1 VDETDG
7 VSRLIH
13 MIFISCKKGS
23 AMRGKGYWIGLIA
36 LATALPARA
45 QLAPTLPSL
54 PLSPGPVLDRVGQ
67 DLERV
72 TGNVAQRLEDIRQ
85 TAAAKLVRDNPD
97 RIALDPEGFP
107 ARAGEVVVDDP
118 DDGLIAKVVAR
129 GYTVIARED
138 VLGVGY
144 VRLSVPRG
152 RSLGQAIREIRK
164 LGGKDVSAD
173 QLHAPSGAV
182 GGHVAPVAA
191 GAGTMVGVIDGG
203 AAGAALSSGFASG
216 APRANDHGT
225 AVASLIAGAG
235 PVRGGLPGARIASA
249 DVYGSDPAGGNATAI
264 ARAIGWMVQ
273 NRVSVVTISL
283 VGPANPLLGKV
294 IAAAQG
300 RGTVIV
306 AAVGNNGAAA
316 PPAYPASYPG
326 VIAVTG
332 IDGKG
337 RALIEAGRASH
348 LDYAAPGADMLAMG
362 AGGHTMRVRGTSFA
376 APFVAATIA
385 RFYPA
390 PDAAGL
396 RAAIGKVDAQARDAG
411 SRGADKLYGRGVLC
425 EACRTPVQ

>member
-1 VDETDG
+1 
-7 VSRLIH
+7 
-13 MIFISCKKGS
+13 MIFILCKKGA
-23 AMRGKGYWIGLIA
+23 AMHGLRYWIGLA
-36 LATALPARA
+36 GLAAVLPAHA
-45 QLAPTLPSL
+45 QLAPGLPAL
-54 PLSPGPVLDRVGQ
+54 PLPAGQVLDRVGQ
-67 DLERV
+67 DIQGV
-72 TGNVAQRLEDIRQ
+72 TGSVAQRLEDVRR
-85 TAAAKLVRDNPD
+85 TAADKLVRDYPD
-97 RIALDPEGFP
+97 RIALDPDGFP
-107 ARAGEVVVDDP
+107 ARAGELVVDDP
-118 DDGLIAKVVAR
+118 DDALIAKAVAK
-129 GYTVIARED
+129 GYAVIARED

-144 VRLSVPRG
+144 ARLSVPHG
-152 RSLGQAIREIRK
+152 RSLRQAIREIRK

-182 GGHVAPVAA
+182 AGHAAPVNA
-191 GAGTMVGVIDGG
+191 GNGTMVGVIDGG
-203 AAGAALSSGFASG
+203 AAGATLSSGFATG

-235 PVRGGLPGARIASA
+235 AVRGGLPGARIASA

-294 IAAAQG
+294 IAAAQA

-306 AAVGNNGAAA
+306 AAVGNNGPAA

-362 AGGHTMRVRGTSFA
+362 AGGRTMRVRGTSFA
-376 APFVAATIA
+376 APFAAATIA

-390 PDAAGL
+390 PDPAGL
-396 RAAIGKVDAQARDAG
+396 KAAIGKVDAQARDAG

-425 EACRTPVQ
+425 EACRTPAQ